1 MRRRKPQPRRAN
13 RRDAL
18 VRRRPV
24 VAPILAFGSNGM
36 RPIDHHELMVKWISA
51 ALVVGLVRLV
61 RVAAPRFPIHRMH
74 PMARGRMHPNGD
86 RRCAPMTP
94 GVNPVLSMERP
105 DNAEGLS
112 LGVVARA
119 LRRLL
124 FATWILL
131 GLAFAVVCYAEMLG
145 VVQFD

>member
-1 MRRRKPQPRRAN
+1 
-13 RRDAL
+13 
-18 VRRRPV
+18 
-24 VAPILAFGSNGM
+24 
-36 RPIDHHELMVKWISA
+36 
-51 ALVVGLVRLV
+51 
-61 RVAAPRFPIHRMH
+61 
-74 PMARGRMHPNGD
+74 MHPNGD